1 MITLPELIFSFSFPE
16 YLEKFTSMKNSKD
29 DRYCLLQ
36 WQKEYQFFQWIDGLN
51 YLNDSL
57 KDKYDGI
64 YMQMYSVKLYELL
77 IDGKVYAVKMLEE
90 NQKSD
95 NEIKTQLYTITNDGI
110 EEILSHYSDDDF
122 FRLQYYRHNSGHIFQ
137 NHYAQ
142 VEETNGLLNEKMKI
156 QIKGKDGKKET
167 YNFEEFQLKLNSVL
181 FNGGQNAKANEKKH
195 KIQKHIEVYPIIK
208 KMYSDLCSVRNK

>member
-1 MITLPELIFSFSFPE
+1 MITLPELIYRFSFPE

-36 WQKEYQFFQWIDGLN
+36 WQKEYQFFQWIDGLS

-57 KDKYDGI
+57 KYKYDGI

-90 NQKSD
+90 NQSPTMKL
-95 NEIKTQLYTITNDGI
+95 KP
-110 EEILSHYSDDDF
+110 
-122 FRLQYYRHNSGHIFQ
+122 HIFQ
-137 NHYAQ
+137 NHYAE

-156 QIKGKDGKKET
+156 QIKGKDGKKVT
-167 YNFEEFQLKLNSVL
+167 YNFEEFKLKLHSVL
-181 FNGGQNAKANEKKH
+181 LNGGQNAEANEKKH

-208 KMYSDLCSVRNK
+208 KMYSDLCSVLNK